1 MGQFCHVLLAAAL
14 TPLAAMPSALA
25 QDTNNAA
32 VYTVSYIEV
41 MPTATSQTPG
51 LLKLLADASRKEAGV
66 LRFEALQ
73 RTVPS
78 NHFALLEVWK
88 NQQALDAHT
97 GAAHTKQFRD
107 RLQPL
112 LVAPVDDRLC
122 IAMEVGA
129 IEAAR
134 GARARYVI
142 THVDIGPPNPANRD
156 NAIPVL
162 KAFSATSRQEA
173 GNQRFDLL
181 QQKMRTNHFEVVE
194 VWRDQKSDNAHE
206 LAAHTKEFR
215 VKLAPVIGALYDQR
229 WYKAL

>member
-1 MGQFCHVLLAAAL
+1 MRLFRPVLLAMAL
-14 TPLAAMPSALA
+14 APLAAVPSAMA
-25 QDTNNAA
+25 QSANDSAS
-32 VYTVSYIEV
+32 YIVSYIEV
-41 MPTATSQTPG
+41 MPTAMSQAPG
-51 LLKLLADASRKEAGV
+51 LLRLLADASRKEAGAQ
-66 LRFEALQ
+66 RFQVLQ
-73 RTVPS
+73 RAAPS
-78 NHFALLEVWK
+78 NHFAILEVWK
-88 NQQALDAHT
+88 DQQALDAHT

-112 LVAPVDDRLC
+112 LVAPIDDRLC

-129 IEAAR
+129 IEAVR
-134 GARARYVI
+134 GARPRYVV
-142 THVDIGPPNPANRD
+142 THVDIGPPNPTNRD

-194 VWRDQKSDNAHE
+194 VWKDQKSDNAHE

-215 VKLAPVIGALYDQR
+215 AKLAPVIGALYDQR